1 MKIGF
6 EPQGLSCK
14 MCKSVLLKWGHTN
27 VQYMKQLT
35 IFQYLTHKC
44 IKKLSSIQFNS
55 PPREPNEAMI
65 KVKKV
70 KNKGAHAVK

>member
-1 MKIGF
+1 
-6 EPQGLSCK
+6 
-14 MCKSVLLKWGHTN
+14 
-27 VQYMKQLT
+27 MKQLT
-35 IFQYLTHKC
+35 IFQHLTDKR
-44 IKKLSSIQFNS
+44 IKKSSSIQFNS